1 MQSHP
6 HPPKFLSNLLD
17 WPVVRRDRTFQVY
30 VVEPGQYQPKNH
42 ARIFDAAIN
51 VFIERKPTRVDPYTQ
66 DASATPPLHFD
77 LVTFPEAFLPVE
89 RLLEILKYVG
99 RVINQHKRFFPRFC
113 VIRARPIKIDK
124 NA

>member
-1 MQSHP
+1 
-6 HPPKFLSNLLD
+6 
-17 WPVVRRDRTFQVY
+17 

-51 VFIERKPTRVDPYTQ
+51 VFIERKPTRVDLYTQ

-99 RVINQHKRFFPRFC
+99 RLDSFGC
-113 VIRARPIKIDK
+113 VHVGLRPSAAELNHLFLTSELKALLSERAEVDSG
-124 NA
+124 NTDQ